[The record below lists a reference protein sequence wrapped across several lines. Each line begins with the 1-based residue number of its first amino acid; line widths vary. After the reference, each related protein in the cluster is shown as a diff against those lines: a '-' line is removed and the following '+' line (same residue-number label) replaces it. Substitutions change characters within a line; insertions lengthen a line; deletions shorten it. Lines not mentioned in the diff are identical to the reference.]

1 MFIIFPGKE
10 EWNSQVQQV
19 RDSLP
24 ASHGSEIQ
32 PQTNRFEQTTSNERE
47 DESRN
52 NNQNLTTH
60 SDQQIQAGNQFST
73 SEVQRSGS
81 TARDN
86 PSTLERPMEN
96 PSPTAARGSSEFVV
110 QRKEEVLPTQPPH
123 RWFQPKQEDEI
134 VDERRVGDGS
144 EEQEDDENSEEEEEE
159 DDLLSELNEN
169 VHGSD
174 QVDGPVRPNLLT
186 QNSCYE
192 DNNLTV
198 GPDNRQDVAGNKEF
212 FRYHFH
218 KSSIFHWTTLP
229 QGLLVFQNPKPGG
242 LSAVAQSDKTMS
254 KKHFWCV
261 SQLSQTFNDNHFNK
275 FSVKG
280 GSAQFP
286 ELKYCWF
293 NC

>member
-1 MFIIFPGKE
+1 MFITFPGKE

-19 RDSLP
+19 RELLP

-32 PQTNRFEQTTSNERE
+32 PQINRFEQTTSNERE

-60 SDQQIQAGNQFST
+60 SDQKVQTGNQFST

-86 PSTLERPMEN
+86 PSTLETPMEN
-96 PSPTAARGSSEFVV
+96 PSTTAATGSSEFVV
-110 QRKEEVLPTQPPH
+110 QRNEEALLTQPSH
-123 RWFQPKQEDEI
+123 RRFQPNQEDEI
-134 VDERRVGDGS
+134 VHERQVGDGS
-144 EEQEDDENSEEEEEE
+144 EEQEDDENSEEEKEEEEEEEE
-159 DDLLSELNEN
+159 DCLSELNEN

-174 QVDGPVRPNLLT
+174 QVDGPVGIRPNLLT

-192 DNNLTV
+192 DNNLTA

-212 FRYHFH
+212 FGYRFH

-229 QGLLVFQNPKPGG
+229 QGLLVFQNPEPGG
-242 LSAVAQSDKTMS
+242 LECS
-254 KKHFWCV
+254 
-261 SQLSQTFNDNHFNK
+261 
-275 FSVKG
+275 G
-280 GSAQFP
+280 P
-286 ELKYCWF
+286 I
-293 NC
+293 

>member
-19 RDSLP
+19 RDFLP

-52 NNQNLTTH
+52 NNQNLTH
-60 SDQQIQAGNQFST
+60 SDQKIQTGNQFST

-96 PSPTAARGSSEFVV
+96 PSPTAATGSSEFVV
-110 QRKEEVLPTQPPH
+110 QRNEEALLTQPPH
-123 RWFQPKQEDEI
+123 SRFQPNQEDEI
-134 VDERRVGDGS
+134 VDERRVGNGS
-144 EEQEDDENSEEEEEE
+144 EEQEDDENSEEEEE
-159 DDLLSELNEN
+159 DRLSELIMNEN

-174 QVDGPVRPNLLT
+174 QVDGPVGIRPNLLT

-198 GPDNRQDVAGNKEF
+198 ALDNRQDVAGNKEF
-212 FRYHFH
+212 FRYSFH
-218 KSSIFHWTTLP
+218 ACVNSSIFHWTTSP
-229 QGLLVFQNPKPGG
+229 PG
-242 LSAVAQSDKTMS
+242 SSRFPNS
-254 KKHFWCV
+254 KMRI
-261 SQLSQTFNDNHFNK
+261 L
-275 FSVKG
+275 G
-280 GSAQFP
+280 GMDCSGTI
-286 ELKYCWF
+286 
-293 NC
+293 

>member
-1 MFIIFPGKE
+1 
-10 EWNSQVQQV
+10 
-19 RDSLP
+19 
-24 ASHGSEIQ
+24 
-32 PQTNRFEQTTSNERE
+32 
-47 DESRN
+47 
-52 NNQNLTTH
+52 
-60 SDQQIQAGNQFST
+60 
-73 SEVQRSGS
+73 
-81 TARDN
+81 
-86 PSTLERPMEN
+86 MEN

>member
-1 MFIIFPGKE
+1 M
-10 EWNSQVQQV
+10 QQV
-19 RDSLP
+19 RDFLP

-32 PQTNRFEQTTSNERE
+32 PQINRLEQTTSNERK

-60 SDQQIQAGNQFST
+60 SDQKIPTGNKFST

-86 PSTLERPMEN
+86 PSTLETPMEN
-96 PSPTAARGSSEFVV
+96 PSPTAATGSSEFVV
-110 QRKEEVLPTQPPH
+110 QRNEEALLTQPPH
-123 RWFQPKQEDEI
+123 RQPNQEDEI

-144 EEQEDDENSEEEEEE
+144 EEQENEEEEEEEEE
-159 DDLLSELNEN
+159 DRLSELNEN

-174 QVDGPVRPNLLT
+174 RVDGPVGIRPNLLT

-212 FRYHFH
+212 FRYRFH
-218 KSSIFHWTTLP
+218 KSSIFHWRTLP

-242 LSAVAQSDKTMS
+242 M
-254 KKHFWCV
+254 
-261 SQLSQTFNDNHFNK
+261 
-275 FSVKG
+275 
-280 GSAQFP
+280 
-286 ELKYCWF
+286 YCSGTI
-293 NC
+293 

>member
-1 MFIIFPGKE
+1 MFITFPGKE
-10 EWNSQVQQV
+10 EWNSQVQHV
-19 RDSLP
+19 RDFLP

-32 PQTNRFEQTTSNERE
+32 PPSNSFEQTTSNERE

-96 PSPTAARGSSEFVV
+96 PSRTVVTGSSEFVV
-110 QRKEEVLPTQPPH
+110 QRDEEAFLTQPPH
-123 RWFQPKQEDEI
+123 GRFQPNQEDEI
-134 VDERRVGDGS
+134 VVERRVSDGS
-144 EEQEDDENSEEEEEE
+144 EEQEDDENSVEEEEE
-159 DDLLSELNEN
+159 DRFSEWNEN

-174 QVDGPVRPNLLT
+174 HADGQVGIRPNYLT

-192 DNNLTV
+192 DNNLPG

-212 FRYHFH
+212 FRYSFH
-218 KSSIFHWTTLP
+218 ACGNSSIFHWITSP
-229 QGLLVFQNPKPGG
+229 RGSSRFPNSKMRIPGG
-242 LSAVAQSDKTMS
+242 MDCSGTI
-254 KKHFWCV
+254 
-261 SQLSQTFNDNHFNK
+261 
-275 FSVKG
+275 
-280 GSAQFP
+280 
-286 ELKYCWF
+286 
-293 NC
+293 

>member
-19 RDSLP
+19 RDFLP

-52 NNQNLTTH
+52 NNQNLTH
-60 SDQQIQAGNQFST
+60 SDQKIQTGNQFST

-96 PSPTAARGSSEFVV
+96 PSPTAATGSSEFVV
-110 QRKEEVLPTQPPH
+110 QRNEEALLTQPPH
-123 RWFQPKQEDEI
+123 SRFQPNQEDEI

-159 DDLLSELNEN
+159 DRLSELNEN
-169 VHGSD
+169 VHGTSD
-174 QVDGPVRPNLLT
+174 QVDGPVGIRPNLLT

-198 GPDNRQDVAGNKEF
+198 APDNRQDVAGNKEF
-212 FRYHFH
+212 FRYSFH
-218 KSSIFHWTTLP
+218 ACVNSSIFHWTTSP
-229 QGLLVFQNPKPGG
+229 PGSFRFPNSKMRIPGG
-242 LSAVAQSDKTMS
+242 MDCSGTI
-254 KKHFWCV
+254 
-261 SQLSQTFNDNHFNK
+261 
-275 FSVKG
+275 
-280 GSAQFP
+280 
-286 ELKYCWF
+286 
-293 NC
+293 